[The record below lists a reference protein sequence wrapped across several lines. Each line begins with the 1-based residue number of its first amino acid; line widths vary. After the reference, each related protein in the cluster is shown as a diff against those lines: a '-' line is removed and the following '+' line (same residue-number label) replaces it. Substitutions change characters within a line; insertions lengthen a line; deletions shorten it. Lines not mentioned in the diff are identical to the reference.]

1 MTDNNFIELDKIET
15 STAAQNF
22 INLLNENK
30 TYFLNGTW
38 GSGKSTF
45 LKQVDNL
52 NPANNTKKVKLVT
65 IDFWRLN
72 DSRSTLETVF
82 AKLHPFVY
90 WGLRLIVI
98 LCIALSI
105 LMTNVVDL
113 GLSAYVPNC
122 VVLFAGVIALI
133 VAIYQFL
140 KIKSDGFFSCLLTS
154 ECLSLSGKVLIIDD
168 FDRMTKEQ
176 QEASYKV
183 FSLLNG
189 KLPIIFV
196 GDIEL
201 LHRSDNNY
209 LSKIIDRRI
218 ELPYDLHPN
227 KIWSDYI
234 EQLEKKFKI
243 KLSNEVKS
251 IFILDTKNLRDRE
264 RFNDFVNLELI
275 KRNKKEYVQ
284 IEQQL
289 IVIFFY
295 LYYPTIYEGLKS
307 RKEQT
312 LLNDKIRP
320 FIESLHKKLNEKNDF
335 YPSCYVYNREAY
347 FINETPSNRTV
358 DELNLIIDNNQQLSK
373 ELLIAKPESDFF
385 HFVIGNFEI
394 LPENQQELLFFQSLE
409 LSKLDNNNDL
419 MDFIIQKRIEKEIP
433 DYKIGTTEVNNE
445 MIGNIFSFFQ
455 NLLQDMIDDLDTS
468 EVYYFILKH
477 NIFRYQDLRVLE
489 EELGP
494 YDEEYLSYRRK
505 YVTLLIYLYR
515 RDEIDF
521 FNMWTEDLWDTIN
534 KLNTEEFLRFWLEF
548 GFLSNKDKNKRGYDS
563 KNKEYIFVKDFH
575 TYADEEDIIFL
586 KGSIKERLNELEKEG
601 FKFED

>member
-1 MTDNNFIELDKIET
+1 MTENNFIELDKIET

-22 INLLNENK
+22 ANLLNENK

-52 NPANNTKKVKLVT
+52 NPVNNNKKVKLVT

-113 GLSAYVPNC
+113 GLSSYVPNC

-243 KLSNEVKS
+243 KLSDEAKS

-312 LLNDKIRP
+312 LLNDKIRS
-320 FIESLHKKLNEKNDF
+320 FIESLHKKLTEKNDF
-335 YPSCYVYNREAY
+335 YPSCYVDNKEAY

-358 DELNLIIDNNQQLSK
+358 D
-373 ELLIAKPESDFF
+373 
-385 HFVIGNFEI
+385 G
-394 LPENQQELLFFQSLE
+394 
-409 LSKLDNNNDL
+409 
-419 MDFIIQKRIEKEIP
+419 
-433 DYKIGTTEVNNE
+433 
-445 MIGNIFSFFQ
+445 
-455 NLLQDMIDDLDTS
+455 
-468 EVYYFILKH
+468 
-477 NIFRYQDLRVLE
+477 
-489 EELGP
+489 
-494 YDEEYLSYRRK
+494 
-505 YVTLLIYLYR
+505 
-515 RDEIDF
+515 
-521 FNMWTEDLWDTIN
+521 
-534 KLNTEEFLRFWLEF
+534 
-548 GFLSNKDKNKRGYDS
+548 
-563 KNKEYIFVKDFH
+563 
-575 TYADEEDIIFL
+575 
-586 KGSIKERLNELEKEG
+586 
-601 FKFED
+601 

>member
-1 MTDNNFIELDKIET
+1 MTENNFIELDKIET

-22 INLLNENK
+22 VNLLNENK

-45 LKQVDNL
+45 LNEVDDIKQI
-52 NPANNTKKVKLVT
+52 KLVT

-82 AKLHPFVY
+82 AKLHPCVY

-113 GLSAYVPNC
+113 GLSAYVPNW
-122 VVLFAGVIALI
+122 VVLSAGVIALI
-133 VAIYQFL
+133 VAIHQFL
-140 KIKSDGFFSCLLTS
+140 KIKSDGIYSWLLTRKCFS
-154 ECLSLSGKVLIIDD
+154 FKRKVLVVDD
-168 FDRMTKEQ
+168 FDRMTNIQ
-176 QEASYKV
+176 QEASYKL

-201 LHRSDNNY
+201 LHRNDNNY

-243 KLSNEVKS
+243 KLSGEVKS

-307 RKEQT
+307 GKEQT

-320 FIESLHKKLNEKNDF
+320 FIESLYKKLTEKNDF
-335 YPSCYVYNREAY
+335 YPSCYVNNNEAY

-358 DELNLIIDNNQQLSK
+358 DELSLIIDSNQQLSK
-373 ELLIAKPESDFF
+373 ELLIAKPKSDFF

-394 LPENQQELLFFQSLE
+394 LPENQQELLFLQSLE
-409 LSKLDNNNDL
+409 LSTRDNNNDL

-455 NLLQDMIDDLDTS
+455 NLLQDMIDDPDTS

-477 NIFRYQDLRVLE
+477 KIFRYQDLRVLE

-521 FNMWTEDLWDTIN
+521 FNIWTEDLWDTIN

-563 KNKEYIFVKDFH
+563 KNKEYIFVKDFD
-575 TYADEEDIIFL
+575 TYVDEEDIIFL
-586 KGSIKERLNELEKEG
+586 KGSIKERLNKLEKEG